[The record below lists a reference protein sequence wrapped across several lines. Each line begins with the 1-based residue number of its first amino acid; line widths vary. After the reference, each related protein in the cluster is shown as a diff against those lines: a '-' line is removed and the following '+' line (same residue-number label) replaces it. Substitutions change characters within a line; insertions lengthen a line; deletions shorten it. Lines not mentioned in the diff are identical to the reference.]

1 MKIKKFTKT
10 SKNNLY
16 KLILFD
22 DSTILVHEEL
32 ILKNNMLL
40 TKEIDEETIKNIDR
54 LNNNLNAYDLAIKFI
69 SSRYHSIHEVK
80 DYLKKKEIDKEVID
94 EVISKMIKQ
103 KYLDDKTYT
112 KAYINDQINLTN
124 NGPYKIRRN
133 LESVYVKDSIIEEY
147 ISIFNYDK
155 EQEKLERLI
164 PKYVNTIR
172 NKSYTMMKKKVIDHF
187 TNLGYSQSVIIN
199 MLDKIEYNDKEIYD
213 HEYQKIKNK
222 LSNKYSGEELEF
234 KIKQSLYQKGFRK

>member
-1 MKIKKFTKT
+1 MIILKIKKFTKT

-103 KYLDDKTYT
+103 KYLDESEIEIINNKINYAYENNLLAEYTYFIKDK
-112 KAYINDQINLTN
+112 KKEGGN
-124 NGPYKIRRN
+124 YKK
-133 LESVYVKDSIIEEY
+133 VKDY
-147 ISIFNYDK
+147 IKKID
-155 EQEKLERLI
+155 I
-164 PKYVNTIR
+164 VNSKIYLKNNITLNFEDIV
-172 NKSYTMMKKKVIDHF
+172 NID
-187 TNLGYSQSVIIN
+187 I
-199 MLDKIEYNDKEIYD
+199 
-213 HEYQKIKNK
+213 
-222 LSNKYSGEELEF
+222 
-234 KIKQSLYQKGFRK
+234 